1 MSAKRQT
8 DDDATSTGNVT
19 GNERAAKKPRLVE
32 GWNSVTQYFMSI
44 LLPVVKLLFFQ
55 RYPEQIKRGQ
65 DFVESI
71 MNKDYEDI
79 PNSNGMKVLRNA
91 IVLETGKRIDVVI
104 RSITEDFWQTVIDT
118 TNRSRVGAVGTP
130 GIGKT
135 TSTCILIRLLLQQQK
150 TVVYHVRTKK
160 EDGFVYMFTP
170 TSEGSVDVKVIQEK
184 DFNIL
189 DENINQTSTYY
200 IVDPGV
206 FCQRYANSMQLSRG
220 I

>member
-1 MSAKRQT
+1 MSAKHQRT

-19 GNERAAKKPRLVE
+19 GNNERATKKPRLVE
-32 GWNSVTQYFMSI
+32 GWNSVTQYFMSK

-55 RYPEQIKRGQ
+55 RYSEQIKRGQ
-65 DFVESI
+65 DFVESF

-135 TSTCILIRLLLQQQK
+135 TSTCI
-150 TVVYHVRTKK
+150 YCCNNKK
-160 EDGFVYMFTP
+160 RSFTTFEP
-170 TSEGSVDVKVIQEK
+170 RKKMVSSTCLHPHRK
-184 DFNIL
+184 DL
-189 DENINQTSTYY
+189 
-200 IVDPGV
+200 
-206 FCQRYANSMQLSRG
+206 
-220 I
+220 